1 MIEFVRGTNMSS
13 EMENYEMIGRIDKN
27 HHLIIDGEVPFEP
40 GEVKVIVTPAKKE
53 DKRSKA
59 DRFNSFRGALKG
71 WNVDGLE
78 FQKELRKEWDD
89 R

>member
-1 MIEFVRGTNMSS
+1 VKIIVSPT
-13 EMENYEMIGRIDKN
+13 KN
-27 HHLIIDGEVPFEP
+27 
-40 GEVKVIVTPAKKE
+40 E

-59 DRFNSFRGALKG
+59 DRFNSFRGALKD
-71 WNVDGLE
+71 WKVDGLE